1 MILTYELNTDL
12 CNRAAAQLNWNLTT
26 LRSAINIQGARMIN
40 GKSLV
45 GILSANFK
53 KGDIIKIIFDYDNE
67 AQKVKDFFNDVGSE
81 FNE

>member
-1 MILTYELNTDL
+1 MILTYKLNVDL

-26 LRSAINIQGARMIN
+26 LHSAINMQGARIIN

-53 KGDIIKIIFDYDNE
+53 KDDIIKIIFDDDNE
-67 AQKVKDFFNDVGSE
+67 ARKIKDFFDDVGSE

>member
-1 MILTYELNTDL
+1 MILTYKLNVDL
-12 CNRAAAQLNWNLTT
+12 CSRAAAQLNWNLTT
-26 LRSAINIQGARMIN
+26 LHSAISIQGARMIN

-53 KGDIIKIIFDYDNE
+53 KGDVIKIIFDYNDE
-67 AQKVKDFFNDVGSE
+67 TQKVKTFFNDIGSE